1 MKNQK
6 NSKKI
11 LFAFILLVLLTIM
24 AFYDRK
30 TIRMQLNSEKDASNS
45 PNTSDWTYNGIPIC
59 TAIDI
64 QKSAQICSDGDGGAI
79 IVWLDKRVG
88 AFEYDIYAQRVNS
101 TGDVNWT
108 TNGIAVC
115 THLIIEDPIQICSD
129 GAGGAIITF
138 VHGLGD
144 SRNVYAE
151 RVDDNGVVRWGSG
164 SGIYICSVGGYE
176 GNPQICSDGAG
187 GAIITWYDSRGGDS
201 IYAQKVDAS
210 GAILW
215 TANGVPLSP
224 TSNMELDPQICSDG
238 AGGAIITWEDH
249 RGTDGDVYAQRIN
262 SAGVLQWSAGGIP
275 ICTVTDVQTYLELGP
290 QICSDG
296 AGGAIITWEDHRVD
310 DQSNV
315 YAQKVNA
322 TGNIQW
328 TLNGRSLTL
337 GASTSHPQICS
348 DGAGGAFVSFQ
359 FYFGYGLW
367 QVYVERIDS
376 NGLVQWGD
384 DGKFISWIH
393 YTKYPQICSDGAG
406 GAIITWEKVDDIYAQ
421 HINSALTELWTIEGE
436 PLCTAS
442 GNQNYPQLCSN
453 GAGGAIITWED
464 QRTEYDI
471 YAFLIQSAL
480 PTSNHPENVI
490 TAIGRSESIG
500 WNLSDDIDGGQYR
513 VILNNTNGSYYEWIG
528 WTPWIID
535 TLLNV
540 PINVSTIGVFNY
552 TIEFYDSHNQTG
564 SPDTVI
570 VIIEENDAPTSNH
583 PKDIN
588 TVEYRTETISWMLS
602 DDYGGGQ
609 YQIVRNSM
617 LWKDWTSWIINESFE
632 IPIDTTII
640 GSYNYTILY
649 HDDQNLFGTQDTVIV
664 NIANDQ
670 NPTTDHP
677 ADIITVLGDNQY
689 IRWTLNDDYG
699 GGSYRIIANDSLG
712 SFYVYRSWELWSI
725 GQTVSISI
733 NRTKL
738 GVFNYTIEY
747 YDSLNQFG
755 VPDTVLVTVN
765 QNNPPTCNHP
775 EDVTTTKEDTETIQ
789 WLLSDD
795 YGGGTYRI
803 VITTSAGVSSIWID
817 WTSWDVNVPINVP
830 IDRTRTGVFN
840 YTIEYRDM
848 YSVYGMADTVKVTIP
863 GAEESFPLPLLY
875 AIIGS
880 VGVAAVILSVFY
892 LKKRKS

>member
-1 MKNQK
+1 M
-6 NSKKI
+6 
-11 LFAFILLVLLTIM
+11 
-24 AFYDRK
+24 
-30 TIRMQLNSEKDASNS
+30 
-45 PNTSDWTYNGIPIC
+45 
-59 TAIDI
+59 
-64 QKSAQICSDGDGGAI
+64 
-79 IVWLDKRVG
+79 
-88 AFEYDIYAQRVNS
+88 
-101 TGDVNWT
+101 
-108 TNGIAVC
+108 
-115 THLIIEDPIQICSD
+115 
-129 GAGGAIITF
+129 
-138 VHGLGD
+138 
-144 SRNVYAE
+144 
-151 RVDDNGVVRWGSG
+151 
-164 SGIYICSVGGYE
+164 
-176 GNPQICSDGAG
+176 
-187 GAIITWYDSRGGDS
+187 
-201 IYAQKVDAS
+201 
-210 GAILW
+210 
-215 TANGVPLSP
+215 
-224 TSNMELDPQICSDG
+224 
-238 AGGAIITWEDH
+238 
-249 RGTDGDVYAQRIN
+249 
-262 SAGVLQWSAGGIP
+262 
-275 ICTVTDVQTYLELGP
+275 
-290 QICSDG
+290 
-296 AGGAIITWEDHRVD
+296 
-310 DQSNV
+310 
-315 YAQKVNA
+315 
-322 TGNIQW
+322 
-328 TLNGRSLTL
+328 
-337 GASTSHPQICS
+337 
-348 DGAGGAFVSFQ
+348 
-359 FYFGYGLW
+359 
-367 QVYVERIDS
+367 
-376 NGLVQWGD
+376 
-384 DGKFISWIH
+384 
-393 YTKYPQICSDGAG
+393 
-406 GAIITWEKVDDIYAQ
+406 
-421 HINSALTELWTIEGE
+421 
-436 PLCTAS
+436 
-442 GNQNYPQLCSN
+442 
-453 GAGGAIITWED
+453 
-464 QRTEYDI
+464 
-471 YAFLIQSAL
+471 
-480 PTSNHPENVI
+480 
-490 TAIGRSESIG
+490 
-500 WNLSDDIDGGQYR
+500 
-513 VILNNTNGSYYEWIG
+513 
-528 WTPWIID
+528 
-535 TLLNV
+535 

-617 LWKDWTSWIINESFE
+617 LWKDWTSWTINESFE

-817 WTSWDVNVPINVP
+817 WTSWNVNVPINVP